1 MAGRRRR
8 IQEEK
13 NVTNVEAEAL
23 QNPEVL
29 TRLVQKF
36 LKGLSSGPYERFY
49 KFAQKSKNCVF
60 LFIES

>member
-29 TRLVQKF
+29 
-36 LKGLSSGPYERFY
+36 GLF
-49 KFAQKSKNCVF
+49 KN
-60 LFIES
+60 S